1 MPLNTLKATPRH
13 QPLGAGGQRRIKTE
27 SWAFIKGEGESGD
40 MAVVGGYLDI
50 SSVSPPSP
58 CYKNPAASPF
68 DGASVTSGGGGE
80 MW

>member
-1 MPLNTLKATPRH
+1 
-13 QPLGAGGQRRIKTE
+13 
-27 SWAFIKGEGESGD
+27 